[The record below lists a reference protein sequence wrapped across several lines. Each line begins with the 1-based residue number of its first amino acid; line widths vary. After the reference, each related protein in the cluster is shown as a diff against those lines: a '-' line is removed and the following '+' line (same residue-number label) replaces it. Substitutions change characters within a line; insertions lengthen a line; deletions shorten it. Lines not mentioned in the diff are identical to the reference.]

1 MSFNAADRPRMSGVE
16 GSHRTAET
24 STEPAA
30 NPYHVYFAR
39 EPLLDRDGILCAFEA
54 LPRVVV
60 REGPEQHARAHN
72 ETHNEAHA
80 GEPPAADVMAQI
92 AAQNRALVEA
102 FAAPTL
108 RAALTGHPAWL
119 DVTRELLFDDVLLR
133 LPADRVILEL
143 PPGIGADP
151 EVIARLAKLHGKR
164 YRFALDHVTRADD
177 SFAKLLPYADAVK
190 LDPRGIAPALLPKF
204 ASVLKAA
211 GKILVALEIETPA
224 EYERAHALG
233 FDRFQGYAF
242 AKAQG
247 GARRASAPRQAL
259 LNLLQLLASEP
270 TVMQL
275 EAELKLNPVLVMHL
289 MRLANSSSFGLG
301 RKVSTLREAINATGT
316 NRIARWTQLL
326 LYADGRK
333 ISLEDDPLLQLA
345 ATRARFMEL
354 AAAVLPEAGPAE
366 EDAAFLVG
374 VFSFVDAVFGGP
386 LDQTLEVLRLAK
398 PIRAAIARREGVLGH
413 LLGASEALER
423 ADWAAVDA
431 ACAMLAPLDAGALA
445 ALALSAAEW
454 AGTAERNAEA
464 EGLER
469 IED

>member
-1 MSFNAADRPRMSGVE
+1 MSGAE
-16 GSHRTAET
+16 GSHLIAGS
-24 STEPAA
+24 STEPPAD
-30 NPYHVYFAR
+30 PYRVYFAR
-39 EPLLDRDGILCAFEA
+39 EPLLDRDGMLCAFET
-54 LPRVVV
+54 LPRVVACV
-60 REGPEQHARAHN
+60 GV
-72 ETHNEAHA
+72 
-80 GEPPAADVMAQI
+80 EPPASTRPETSSPDDGAAHSDAQHDH
-92 AAQNRALVEA
+92 AQHNQPQHKALVDA
-102 FAAPTL
+102 FGAPTL
-108 RAALTGHPAWL
+108 RGALTGHPAWL

-133 LPADRVILEL
+133 LPADRVMLEL
-143 PPGIGADP
+143 PPDLRAEP
-151 EVIARLAKLHGKR
+151 EVIARIARLHGKR
-164 YRFALDHVTRADD
+164 YRFALDHVTKADD
-177 SFAKLLPYADAVK
+177 AFAKLLPLVDAVK

-211 GKILVALEIETPA
+211 GKILVALGIETPA

-233 FDRFQGYAF
+233 FDRFQGYYF
-242 AKAQG
+242 AKPQG

-259 LNLLQLLASEP
+259 LSLLQLLASEP

-275 EAELKLNPVLVMHL
+275 EAELKFNPVLVMHL
-289 MRLANSSSFGLG
+289 MRLANSSSFSLG
-301 RKVSTLREAINATGT
+301 RKVTTLREAINATGT

-333 ISLEDDPLLQLA
+333 IALEDDPLLQLA

-354 AAAVLPEAGPAE
+354 AAAVLPEAGQAE

-398 PIRAAIARREGVLGH
+398 PIRAAIARREGVLGR
-413 LLGASEALER
+413 LLGAAEVLER

-431 ACAMLAPLDAGALA
+431 ACATLAPLDAGALA
-445 ALALSAAEW
+445 ALALTAAEW

>member
-1 MSFNAADRPRMSGVE
+1 M
-16 GSHRTAET
+16 
-24 STEPAA
+24 
-30 NPYHVYFAR
+30 
-39 EPLLDRDGILCAFEA
+39 LCAFET
-54 LPRVVV
+54 LPRVVL
-60 REGPEQHARAHN
+60 REGFEQHV
-72 ETHNEAHA
+72 ETDVGEASSSDA
-80 GEPPAADVMAQI
+80 
-92 AAQNRALVEA
+92 AAQSGALNQALIEA

-119 DVTRELLFDDVLLR
+119 DLTRELLFDDLLLR
-133 LPADRVILEL
+133 VPADRVILEL

-151 EVIARLAKLHGKR
+151 DVIARLVKLHGKR
-164 YRFALDHVTRADD
+164 YRFALDHVTKADE
-177 SFAKLLPYADAVK
+177 SFAKLLPYVDAVK

-211 GKILVALEIETPA
+211 GKILVALNIETPA
-224 EYERAHALG
+224 EHERAHALG
-233 FDRFQGYAF
+233 FDRFQGYYF
-242 AKAQG
+242 AKPQG

-259 LNLLQLLASEP
+259 LSLLQLLASEP
-270 TVMQL
+270 SVMQL

-316 NRIARWTQLL
+316 NRITRWTQLL

-374 VFSFVDAVFGGP
+374 VFSFVDAVFGGQ
-386 LDQTLEVLRLAK
+386 LDQTLEMLRLAK
-398 PIRAAIARREGVLGH
+398 PIRAAIARREGVLGR
-413 LLGASEALER
+413 LLGVSEALEH
-423 ADWAAVDA
+423 ADWAAVEA
-431 ACAMLAPLDAGALA
+431 ACATLAPLDAGALA
-445 ALALSAAEW
+445 ALALAAAEW
-454 AGTAERNAEA
+454 AGTADRNAEA

>member
-1 MSFNAADRPRMSGVE
+1 MSFNAADRPRMSGVD
-16 GSHRTAET
+16 GSYRIDES
-24 STEPAA
+24 STEPPA
-30 NPYHVYFAR
+30 NPWHVYFAR
-39 EPLLDRDGILCAFEA
+39 APLLDRDGMLCAFET

-60 REGPEQHARAHN
+60 REGFEQHAK
-72 ETHNEAHA
+72 AHA
-80 GEPPAADVMAQI
+80 GEAPSSDGAAQTG
-92 AAQNRALVEA
+92 AQNRALIEA
-102 FAAPTL
+102 FGAPAL
-108 RAALTGHPAWL
+108 RGALSGHPAWL
-119 DVTRELLFDDVLLR
+119 DVTRERLLDDVLLR

-151 EVIARLAKLHGKR
+151 EVIARLVKLHGKR
-164 YRFALDHVTRADD
+164 YRFALDHVTKADE

-204 ASVLKAA
+204 TSVLKAA
-211 GKILVALEIETPA
+211 GKILVALNIETAA

-233 FDRFQGYAF
+233 FDRFQGYYF
-242 AKAQG
+242 AKPQG

-386 LDQTLEVLRLAK
+386 LDQTLEMLRLAK
-398 PIRAAIARREGVLGH
+398 PIRAAIARREGVLGR
-413 LLGASEALER
+413 LLGVSEALER
-423 ADWAAVDA
+423 GDWAAVDA
-431 ACAMLAPLDAGALA
+431 ACATLAPLDAGALA
-445 ALALSAAEW
+445 ALALAAAEW

-464 EGLER
+464 EGLAR

>member
-1 MSFNAADRPRMSGVE
+1 MSFSAADRPPMSGVE
-16 GSHRTAET
+16 DGRRTTGTPAEPTTHSSHA
-24 STEPAA
+24 
-30 NPYHVYFAR
+30 YFAR
-39 EPLLDRDGILCAFEA
+39 KPVLDRDGVLCAFEL
-54 LPRVVV
+54 LPRVVA
-60 REGPEQHARAHN
+60 REGVAQ
-72 ETHNEAHA
+72 
-80 GEPPAADVMAQI
+80 EPSPDGN
-92 AAQNRALVEA
+92 AAQNKALIEA
-102 FAAPTL
+102 FCSPTL
-108 RAALTGHPAWL
+108 RAALTGHRAWL

-133 LPADRVILEL
+133 LPADRVMLEL

-151 EVIARLAKLHGKR
+151 ELIARLAKLHGKR
-164 YRFALDHVTRADD
+164 YRFALDHVTQADE

-211 GKILVALEIETPA
+211 GKILVALDIDTPA
-224 EYERAHALG
+224 EHERAHALG
-233 FDRFQGYAF
+233 FDRFQGYYF
-242 AKAQG
+242 AKPQG
-247 GARRASAPRQAL
+247 TGARRVSAPRQAL
-259 LNLLQLLASEP
+259 LGLLKLLASEP

-289 MRLANSSSFGLG
+289 MRLANSGSFGLG

-333 ISLEDDPLLQLA
+333 IALEDDPLLQLA

-354 AAAVLPEAGPAE
+354 AAALLPEAGPAE

-386 LDQTLEVLRLAK
+386 LDQTLEVLRLAR
-398 PIRAAIARREGVLGH
+398 PIRAAIARREGVLGR
-413 LLGASEALER
+413 LLDVSEALER

-431 ACAMLAPLDAGALA
+431 VCATLAPLDVGALA
-445 ALALSAAEW
+445 ALALTAAAW
-454 AGTAERNAEA
+454 AGTAEHNAEA

-469 IED
+469 FED

>member
-1 MSFNAADRPRMSGVE
+1 MSFNAADRPHLSGVE
-16 GSHRTAET
+16 GSHRTAQT
-24 STEPAA
+24 STESAA
-30 NPYHVYFAR
+30 HPWDIYFAR
-39 EPLLDRDGILCAFEA
+39 EPLLDRDGLLCAFET
-54 LPRVVV
+54 LPRIVA
-60 REGPEQHARAHN
+60 REGFEGHATTQTEAP
-72 ETHNEAHA
+72 TEAHA
-80 GEPPAADVMAQI
+80 GEPPPGDAAAQ
-92 AAQNRALVEA
+92 AAQNRALIDA
-102 FAAPTL
+102 FGAPAL
-108 RAALTGHPAWL
+108 RAALIGHPAWL

-143 PPGIGADP
+143 SPGIGAGP
-151 EVIARLAKLHGKR
+151 EVIARLVELHRKR
-164 YRFALDHVTRADD
+164 YRFALDHVTKADD

-190 LDPRGIAPALLPKF
+190 LDPRGIAPALVPKF

-211 GKILVALEIETPA
+211 GKILVAVGIETPA

-242 AKAQG
+242 AKPQG
-247 GARRASAPRQAL
+247 AARRASAPRQAL

-301 RKVSTLREAINATGT
+301 RKVTTLREAINATGT

-386 LDQTLEVLRLAK
+386 LDQTLELLRLAK
-398 PIRAAIARREGVLGH
+398 PIRAAIARREGVLGR
-413 LLGASEALER
+413 LLGVSEALER
-423 ADWAAVDA
+423 GDWAAVDA
-431 ACAMLAPLDAGALA
+431 ACATLAPLDAGALA
-445 ALALSAAEW
+445 ALALTAAEW

>member
-1 MSFNAADRPRMSGVE
+1 M
-16 GSHRTAET
+16 
-24 STEPAA
+24 
-30 NPYHVYFAR
+30 
-39 EPLLDRDGILCAFEA
+39 LCAFEM
-54 LPRVVV
+54 LPRVGVV
-60 REGPEQHARAHN
+60 AREDVEQHAQTRAQSRAQSRAKAH
-72 ETHNEAHA
+72 TEAQANDLAPEDATAQA
-80 GEPPAADVMAQI
+80 G
-92 AAQNRALVEA
+92 AQNRALIEA
-102 FAAPTL
+102 FASPTL

-143 PPGIGADP
+143 PPGIGVDP
-151 EVIARLAKLHGKR
+151 ELIARLVKLHGRR
-164 YRFALDHVTRADD
+164 YRFALDHVAKADD

-211 GKILVALEIETPA
+211 GKILVALGIETPA
-224 EYERAHALG
+224 EYESAHALG
-233 FDRFQGYAF
+233 FDRFQGYYF

-247 GARRASAPRQAL
+247 GARRASASRQAL

-270 TVMQL
+270 TVTQL

-289 MRLANSSSFGLG
+289 MRLANSSSFSLG
-301 RKVSTLREAINATGT
+301 RKLSTLREAINATGT

-333 ISLEDDPLLQLA
+333 IALEDDPLLQLA

-398 PIRAAIARREGVLGH
+398 PIRAAIARREGVLGR
-413 LLGASEALER
+413 LLGVAEALER

-431 ACAMLAPLDAGALA
+431 ACATLAP
-445 ALALSAAEW
+445 SRRPS
-454 AGTAERNAEA
+454 T
-464 EGLER
+464 
-469 IED
+469 

>member
-1 MSFNAADRPRMSGVE
+1 MSLNAADRPRMSGVE
-16 GSHRTAET
+16 GSHRLAET

-39 EPLLDRDGILCAFEA
+39 QPLLDRDGILCAFET
-54 LPRVVV
+54 LPRVVA
-60 REGPEQHARAHN
+60 REGVGQHASAHDG
-72 ETHNEAHA
+72 AHA
-80 GEPPAADVMAQI
+80 GQPPSDDLAAQI

-102 FAAPTL
+102 FGAPGL

-133 LPADRVILEL
+133 LPADRVMLEL

-151 EVIARLAKLHGKR
+151 DVIARLARLHGKR
-164 YRFALDHVTRADD
+164 YRFALDHVTQADE

-242 AKAQG
+242 AKPQG

-270 TVMQL
+270 TVTQL
-275 EAELKLNPVLVMHL
+275 ETELKLNPVLVMHL
-289 MRLANSSSFGLG
+289 MRLANSSSFGRG

-413 LLGASEALER
+413 LLDASEALER

-431 ACAMLAPLDAGALA
+431 ACARLAPLDAGALA